1 MILLE
6 RFANCVESTMPV
18 RGIRGAVNV
27 SRNSQRE
34 IFTKTRDLLRAM
46 VRANRIREKDVA
58 AAFFTLTPDLNAD
71 FPAYAAR
78 DMGWKH
84 VPMMCASELGVPGG
98 MKKVVRVMLL
108 VNTKVDPA
116 RIRHQYLGDT
126 PRLRPD
132 LTGTGRRKKPKRK

>member
-1 MILLE
+1 
-6 RFANCVESTMPV
+6 MPI

-27 SRNSQRE
+27 ASNTRKE
-34 IFTKTRDLLRAM
+34 IFAKTQDLLRAIM
-46 VRANRIREKDVA
+46 RANRLRPEDIA
-58 AAFFTLTPDLNAD
+58 AAFFSMTPDLNAD

-84 VPMMCASELGVPGG
+84 VPMMCAGELGVPGG

-108 VNTKVDPA
+108 VNSSVPPR

-126 PRLRPD
+126 PCLRPD
-132 LTGTGRRKKPKRK
+132 LARSAGPSRRKRAGGRR